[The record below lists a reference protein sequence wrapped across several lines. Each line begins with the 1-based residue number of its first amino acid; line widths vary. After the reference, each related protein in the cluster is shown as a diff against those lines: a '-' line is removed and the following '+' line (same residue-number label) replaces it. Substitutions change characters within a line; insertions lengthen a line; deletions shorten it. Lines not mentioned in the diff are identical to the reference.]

1 MLRCLVCDRFGCSEC
16 AVGWIAGPSPA
27 MTIEIDALLFDL
39 GRVLVDIDMTRAQ
52 KRWAE
57 LAGLPD
63 GHFTPERTVAMMRHD
78 IFHGH
83 ERGHVSDE
91 VFFDHLRSEL
101 GLPLDQAQ
109 MRDGWNAIF
118 IGEAAGVR
126 EALAR
131 VTGKLPLYVFSNTNA
146 PHQVYWSDAYAE
158 MLSPFAKIY
167 TSHELGH
174 RKPDASAFAAVCAD
188 MGVPAQR
195 VLFFDDSPV
204 NVTGARAF
212 GMKAIEVASTA
223 DILAGLDAAG
233 L

>member
-1 MLRCLVCDRFGCSEC
+1 M
-16 AVGWIAGPSPA
+16 A
-27 MTIEIDALLFDL
+27 TIDALLFDL

-57 LAGLPD
+57 LAELPD
-63 GHFTPERTVAMMRHD
+63 GHFTPERTAAMMRHEV
-78 IFHGH
+78 FHAH

-91 VFFDHLRSEL
+91 YFFDHLRREL
-101 GLPLDQAQ
+101 GLPLDHAQ

-126 EALAR
+126 EAIAR

-146 PHQVYWSDAYAE
+146 PHQIYWQDAYAG
-158 MLSPFAKIY
+158 LLTPFAKVY

-174 RKPDASAFAAVCAD
+174 RKPDAAAFAAVCTD
-188 MGVPAQR
+188 MGLSPSR
-195 VLFFDDSPV
+195 VLFFDDSPA
-204 NVTGARAF
+204 NVAGARAF
-212 GMKAIEVASTA
+212 GMMAVEVASTA
-223 DILAGLDAAG
+223 DILAGLDTAG